1 MSELTVIVLAAGQGK
16 RMKSSLPKV
25 LHPLGGRTMVGHV
38 LTAVEALGA
47 DRVVTVVGHGREQV
61 AAHLGEHFPGV
72 QVAVQEEQL
81 GTGHATR
88 IGLEAA
94 GAVGGD
100 VLVLTADTPLLTGET
115 LVWFLE
121 RHRGGGHAVSILT
134 ADVPDPHGYGRIVRD
149 GDDVRAIVEEKDAT
163 AEEQAITE
171 INSGILAFDAA
182 FLAAALP
189 RLGNANASG
198 EYYLTEA
205 ARLAAEDGL
214 RTGGYLVA
222 DRRQTEGANDRV
234 QLAALGK
241 ELNRRIVERWMRAGV
256 TVVDPDTTWIHVDVE
271 IGQDTTLQPGVQLLG
286 VTSVGRGAQIGP
298 DCTLTDCEVGDEAQV
313 VRTQALLSVIG
324 EGANVGPF
332 AHLRAGTVLGRRGKI
347 GGFVETKNAQIGDG
361 AKVPHL
367 SYVGDATI
375 GPGSN
380 IGAGTI
386 FANYD
391 GVTKH
396 HTTIGAQVKS
406 GSHVTFVAPVT
417 VGDGAGTGAGT
428 LVRQDVPPG
437 AMALSAG
444 PQRVIEGWTQQ
455 RRAGTAQAAA
465 AEAADAAGVLVVGQQ
480 TATETTGEHEAS
492 HTGGPEV
499 GTGDPGTPQS

>member
-25 LHPLGGRTMVGHV
+25 LHTLGGRTMVGHV

-61 AAHLGEHFPGV
+61 AAHLAEHFPGV

-81 GTGHATR
+81 GTGHAAR

-94 GAVGGD
+94 GSVGGD

-115 LVWFLE
+115 LLWFMD
-121 RHRGGGHAVSILT
+121 RHRSGTQAVSVLT
-134 ADVPDPHGYGRIVRD
+134 AAVSDPRGYGRIVRA

-163 AEEQAITE
+163 EEEQAITE

-182 FLAAALP
+182 FLAEGLP

-198 EYYLTEA
+198 EYYLTEL

-214 RTGGYLVA
+214 RTGAHLLEDG
-222 DRRQTEGANDRV
+222 RQTEGANDRV

-271 IGQDTTLQPGVQLLG
+271 IGQDTTIQPGVQLLG
-286 VTSVGRGAQIGP
+286 VTSIGRGAQIGP
-298 DCTLTDCEVGDEAQV
+298 DSTLTDCEVGDGAQV
-313 VRTQALLSVIG
+313 VRTHALLSVIG

-332 AHLRAGTVLGRRGKI
+332 AHLRAGTVLGRKGKI
-347 GGFVETKNAQIGDG
+347 GGFVETKNAQIGAG

-375 GPGSN
+375 GEGSN

-391 GVTKH
+391 GVAKSR
-396 HTTIGAQVKS
+396 TTVGRHAKTGANN
-406 GSHVTFVAPVT
+406 TFVAPVEI
-417 VGDGAGTGAGT
+417 GDGAGTAGGT
-428 LVRQDVPPG
+428 VVRRDVPPG
-437 AMALSAG
+437 ALAVSGG
-444 PQRVIEGWTQQ
+444 PQRNLARWALSK
-455 RRAGTAQAAA
+455 RAGTSQAEAAA
-465 AEAADAAGVLVVGQQ
+465 AALDGVEES
-480 TATETTGEHEAS
+480 T
-492 HTGGPEV
+492 
-499 GTGDPGTPQS
+499 